1 MGSICNMECL
11 ALAASSKVTSS
22 PAARS
27 SQDPALQCIC
37 SPPLG
42 EQLVQSTQSLWLFFC
57 FYFLKPRA
65 NIRCSLQQEG
75 PVPFEI
81 NTCQLPTC

>member
-1 MGSICNMECL
+1 MGSICNMARL

-27 SQDPALQCIC
+27 SQGPALQCIC

-42 EQLVQSTQSLWLFFC
+42 EQLGQRTQSLWLFF
-57 FYFLKPRA
+57 FF
-65 NIRCSLQQEG
+65 
-75 PVPFEI
+75 FF
-81 NTCQLPTC
+81 